1 MSMGSQQKENSK
13 SNPWQKLPL
22 ASSIFGSTMVF
33 KSLQGDFG
41 PELFQLILPILK
53 EKSYEEVKNQIKL
66 LKYF

>member
-1 MSMGSQQKENSK
+1 MKGGSNKGGRRVDKSCHLLQAFLAQQ
-13 SNPWQKLPL
+13 W
-22 ASSIFGSTMVF
+22 F
-33 KSLQGDFG
+33 KSLHGDFG